1 MKAALPPSL
10 TLSQIDLAPLLIA
23 GPKLVTT
30 PMRAWST

>member
-10 TLSQIDLAPLLIA
+10 TLSKIDLAPSLIG
-23 GPKLVTT
+23 GPKLVKT